1 MRCKE
6 NVVMKTRCTGPSEIR
21 QGDFRCSQSLIF
33 SSLPLLATLT
43 KVISASFVPRW
54 GLKQGRKK
62 IMQFKVWG
70 RRQPHDRSFKTVR
83 DTEAEAVADT
93 ETEKVSRKGGCNDFG
108 RKEHFHS
115 NEKPLLGGAINFIWR
130 GWQAKIQVKIREKR
144 RSVWMRKRKDDKK
157 DRKTRR

>member
-1 MRCKE
+1 MHWSVWNQARWLSMLAKS
-6 NVVMKTRCTGPSEIR
+6 NLFFFTVAGH
-21 QGDFRCSQSLIF
+21 FNQSNF
-33 SSLPLLATLT
+33 SLLWA
-43 KVISASFVPRW
+43 RW

-115 NEKPLLGGAINFIWR
+115 NEKPLLGGAINLIWS

-144 RSVWMRKRKDDKK
+144 RSSESLNEKEKGW
-157 DRKTRR
+157 